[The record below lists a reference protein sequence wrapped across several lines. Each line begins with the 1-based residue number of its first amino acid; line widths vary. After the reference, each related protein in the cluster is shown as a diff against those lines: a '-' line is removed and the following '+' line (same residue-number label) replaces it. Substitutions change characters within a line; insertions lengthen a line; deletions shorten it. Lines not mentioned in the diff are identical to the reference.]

1 MDRLLKTLPAILE
14 AAGDS
19 EDVVEAACIAAWKD
33 AAGERLSDHAVPTR
47 FNAKKLTVVVADTV
61 WQKQLQSL
69 LGQVLIRLNSILGQP
84 LVSYIEL
91 RVDPGTLAKSR
102 RHREERK
109 GSSKKWRND
118 RVPAELLSAA
128 AGIASFELREAFL
141 GAAMSCLNRLEEIA
155 NPKS

>member
-14 AAGDS
+14 AAGDA
-19 EDVVEAACIAAWKD
+19 EEVAEAACIAAWKD
-33 AAGERLSDHAVPTR
+33 AAGERLSEHAVPTR

-61 WQKQLQSL
+61 WQKQLQPL

-109 GSSKKWRND
+109 GPSEKWRNY

-128 AGIASFELREAFL
+128 AGIASSELREAFL